1 MNKGQ
6 EPDEPEGV
14 FIMNT
19 WIHSSILLWGNIQK
33 YIDAGFD
40 VLGIYDSTLDPVII
54 NKNTTEETLRR
65 YSKICIVS
73 YVSLFNTEMG
83 VNYPL
88 TVTPMT
94 YDKCK
99 VQNRGVMYNVISEYT
114 AQRLW
119 MIEKPNNK
127 KRTNFIEKNKHRK
140 IFLPYS

>member
-1 MNKGQ
+1 MNS
-6 EPDEPEGV
+6 
-14 FIMNT
+14 
-19 WIHSSILLWGNIQK
+19 WIHSSVLLWGDIQK

-40 VLGIYDSTLDPVII
+40 VLGIYDSTLDPVIF

-99 VQNRGVMYNVISEYT
+99 VQNRGVMYNVK
-114 AQRLW
+114 RLW
-119 MIEKPNNK
+119 MIEKPNNEE
-127 KRTNFIEKNKHRK
+127 RTNFIEKNKHRK